1 MRRTFGEENTVVC
14 SQKALM
20 SLFLLV
26 PCEEQAGGDE
36 AVQAALAH
44 PARPAADVQRDTNRK
59 PDEVLS
65 FFGIEPGQEVLEV
78 FSGGGYYTQ
87 ILDALVGPD
96 GKVIAHNNAGYMDFV
111 GPQFESRF
119 LEGGMANTE
128 QLLAE
133 ANDIQLEA
141 GSLDAALMVL
151 TYHDFLFGSEQFNWP
166 DVDEAAFLDGL
177 CSAMK
182 PGAVL
187 GVIDHVA
194 NPEDDPVKA
203 AFDIHRID
211 PERVMADITGSC
223 FDFVESSDC
232 LQNPNDDHTT
242 SATQG
247 PLAGNTDRFVYKF
260 VRR

>member
-1 MRRTFGEENTVVC
+1 MPGAVLIMRRTFGEENTVVC

-96 GKVIAHNNAGYMDFV
+96 GKVIAHNNAGEREDDDGTV
-111 GPQFESRF
+111 
-119 LEGGMANTE
+119 
-128 QLLAE
+128 
-133 ANDIQLEA
+133 
-141 GSLDAALMVL
+141 MVYPHL
-151 TYHDFLFGSEQFNWP
+151 
-166 DVDEAAFLDGL
+166 V
-177 CSAMK
+177 
-182 PGAVL
+182 VL
-187 GVIDHVA
+187 GFIVIVNA
-194 NPEDDPVKA
+194 V
-203 AFDIHRID
+203 
-211 PERVMADITGSC
+211 
-223 FDFVESSDC
+223 
-232 LQNPNDDHTT
+232 
-242 SATQG
+242 
-247 PLAGNTDRFVYKF
+247 PLFPF
-260 VRR
+260 S